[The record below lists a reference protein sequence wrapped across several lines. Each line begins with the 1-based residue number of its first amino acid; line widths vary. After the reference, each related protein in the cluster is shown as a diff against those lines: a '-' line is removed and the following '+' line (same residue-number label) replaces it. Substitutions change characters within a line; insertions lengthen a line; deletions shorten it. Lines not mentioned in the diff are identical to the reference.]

1 LSAWR
6 HTGRHRHAATRA
18 SPSGLISGI
27 STGHRLRTGFA
38 RRRIRRRR
46 SLGTRWRDI
55 APGSWVGMK
64 RTMCPDMRLGLAL
77 GRGWLRRLLPFD
89 GGTLEL
95 SGVFGGRPSF
105 ASSSAIRATSASIRA
120 TSAAIKASFSAKSG
134 RRCHRRLTHIRDV
147 AATKKIQSQTPAHLH
162 TIKRA

>member
-1 LSAWR
+1 MQ
-6 HTGRHRHAATRA
+6 RHARHV
-18 SPSGLISGI
+18 GLD
-27 STGHRLRTGFA
+27 LRDFDAVIGFA
-38 RRRIRRRR
+38 RALRDAGYVGAAALARA
-46 SLGTRWRDI
+46 GEDI

-120 TSAAIKASFSAKSG
+120 TSAAIKASFSGKSG
-134 RRCHRRLTHIRDV
+134 GGVTQRLTHI
-147 AATKKIQSQTPAHLH
+147 AMSPQPKKYSPKHRPIFTPSNGA
-162 TIKRA
+162 